1 VFSSN
6 SFSNQKE
13 YFTDNKRKVF
23 SSGGITPD
31 SIISNNSISGLVE
44 RLKAEGMFFRFATN
58 YFNINSKIDLEK
70 LDSNQLM
77 KEFTNYLSKQN
88 YSYTSKSLKIINQL
102 DESLNTEKL
111 NDAKIQNELAQ
122 LKAELEKKSGI
133 EIQAFKD
140 DIINEIKEEL
150 AARILGRE
158 GRIIQSLKND
168 KQFRKGYEIL
178 LNEKVY
184 MALLKSYN

>member
-13 YFTDNKRKVF
+13 YFTNNKRKVF

-102 DESLNTEKL
+102 DESINTEKL

-168 KQFRKGYEIL
+168 KQFRKAYEIL
-178 LNEKVY
+178 SNEKVY

>member
-1 VFSSN
+1 
-6 SFSNQKE
+6 
-13 YFTDNKRKVF
+13 
-23 SSGGITPD
+23 
-31 SIISNNSISGLVE
+31 
-44 RLKAEGMFFRFATN
+44 MFFRFATN

-102 DESLNTEKL
+102 DESINTEKL

-168 KQFRKGYEIL
+168 KQFRKAYEIL
-178 LNEKVY
+178 SNEKVY